1 MASNAS
7 NLASWD
13 VDKVEQWLSEN
24 GFDSYVDLF
33 CKTHKMDGLCLQ
45 TLTERDLKEPPMY
58 IKVLGDVKRLWLAIV
73 ELRKSCGNCRKSL
86 NYSRTST
93 PDDLKSV
100 GDFSDGRIFTDASDS
115 DIDPPEILLRLS
127 SVGDTGR
134 TLLAVVYCV
143 MVLIITSLTM
153 TVVHDRVPDMNRYPP
168 LPDIF
173 LDNMPLV
180 PWAFY
185 ICELSASIMGF
196 ILALVIVMH
205 KHRLILIRRICAI
218 VGTVFLLRCVTMFLT
233 SLSVPGV
240 HLECS
245 GKIYGDW
252 ETRLKRAFT
261 IFFGGGL
268 ALNGVRSC
276 GDYMYSGHTCAV
288 TLLNFFIS
296 EYTPR
301 RWSFLHTICW
311 LLNIFGIFFILAAHE
326 HYSIDV
332 FIAFYIS
339 SRIFLYYHALAN
351 AQSLDNRAKLRTRI
365 WFPLFWF
372 FESNC
377 KFKGRIPNEYEW
389 PITCNTFTHQG

>member
-1 MASNAS
+1 MASDAS

-45 TLTERDLKEPPMY
+45 TLTERDLKEPPMHMQ
-58 IKVLGDVKRLWLAIV
+58 VLGDVKRLWLAIV

-100 GDFSDGRIFTDASDS
+100 GDFSDGRIFTDTSDS
-115 DIDPPEILLRLS
+115 DIDPPEILARLS

-134 TLLAVVYCV
+134 TLLAVVYCF
-143 MVLIITSLTM
+143 MVLILTSLTM

-196 ILALVIVMH
+196 ILALVIIMH

-245 GKIYGDW
+245 GK
-252 ETRLKRAFT
+252 
-261 IFFGGGL
+261 
-268 ALNGVRSC
+268 V
-276 GDYMYSGHTCAV
+276 
-288 TLLNFFIS
+288 
-296 EYTPR
+296 
-301 RWSFLHTICW
+301 
-311 LLNIFGIFFILAAHE
+311 
-326 HYSIDV
+326 
-332 FIAFYIS
+332 
-339 SRIFLYYHALAN
+339 
-351 AQSLDNRAKLRTRI
+351 
-365 WFPLFWF
+365 
-372 FESNC
+372 
-377 KFKGRIPNEYEW
+377 
-389 PITCNTFTHQG
+389 

>member
-1 MASNAS
+1 MALDAA

-13 VDKVEQWLSEN
+13 VKKVEQWLSQN
-24 GFDSYVDLF
+24 GFGLYVELF
-33 CKTHKMDGLCLQ
+33 CKTHKIDGLCLQ
-45 TLTERDLKEPPMY
+45 NLNEKDLKEPPMQ
-58 IKVLGDVKRLWLAIV
+58 IKVLGDAKRLWLAIT
-73 ELRKSCGNCRKSL
+73 ELQKSCGTSRKY
-86 NYSRTST
+86 YSRNST

-100 GDFSDGRIFTDASDS
+100 GDFSDGRIFTDYSDS
-115 DIDPPEILLRLS
+115 DMDPPEILVRLS
-127 SVGDTGR
+127 ALGDKAR
-134 TLLAVVYCV
+134 TLLAVVYCF

-185 ICELSASIMGF
+185 ICELSASIMAF
-196 ILALVIVMH
+196 ILVLVIILH
-205 KHRLILIRRICAI
+205 KHRFILIRRICAI
-218 VGTVFLLRCVTMFLT
+218 VGTVFLLRCVTMFVT

-351 AQSLDNRAKLRTRI
+351 AQSLDNRAQLRTRI
-365 WFPLFWF
+365 WFPMFWF

-377 KFKGRIPNEYEW
+377 KFKGRVPNEYEW
-389 PITCNTFTHQG
+389 PIDLSVWKKMQ